1 MSKLTNSR
9 TAGPDD
15 DDPIFAA
22 TSALFNDSSAR
33 GDMQTFVFSATLSKD
48 LQQNLKKRYRAE
60 SKPSKKGGKKATA
73 LGKDCPSDPIAE
85 LTFQRTWSTGWTS
98 ETRTPS

>member
-1 MSKLTNSR
+1 LSGLHNGLTSEHISPPFEIQLMCSR

-33 GDMQTFVFSATLSKD
+33 ADMQTFVFSATLSKD

-60 SKPSKKGGKKATA
+60 SKPSKKGGRKATA
-73 LGKDCPSDPIAE
+73 LGE
-85 LTFQRTWSTGWTS
+85 LY
-98 ETRTPS
+98 EHLE